1 MWRISKGQWKIISIT
16 KGQQQIDGFIILPGV
31 THYQSITIWGIKLSF
46 NHSDWTETIEV
57 HFKTEGDLERFLAG
71 FERDFKIDQVLNTKN
86 NDGK

>member
-16 KGQQQIDGFIILPGV
+16 KGKQEIDGFIILPGV
-31 THYQSITIWGIKLSF
+31 THYKSITIWGIKLSF
-46 NHSDWTETIEV
+46 NNSDWTETIEV
-57 HFKTEGDLERFLAG
+57 NFKTEGDLERFLAG